1 MRYWIPLALLLGTL
15 PAAHAAETTAP
26 GSITLDKAIIKV
38 LENNA
43 QLGANDYA
51 AKAIIS
57 RIKQAQQNRPLEIKL
72 ELQDFA
78 GSGEHSGTRQLET
91 TLSVAKIL
99 ETGDKRSSRSAVAQ
113 QRANLLL
120 NQQDSQ
126 RLDLLAKVAE
136 QFIHAVVDQHRLQIS
151 RDQLALV
158 KRTLE
163 TVTKRVDA
171 GRSHI
176 AEQRRQAIA
185 LARASIELEHA
196 EHELS
201 ASRVRLSSNWGST
214 APQFTT
220 ADAALFKLTVPP
232 PFEQLE
238 TLLADNPD
246 LIRFATEKRLAQAR
260 LRHAQSRGRANLA
273 LSAGV
278 RHFNAPGDAALLIS
292 ASIPLGSTSRAQPY
306 IDEMQYRAQQDPLLH
321 EQQRLALYSRLYE
334 TYQEL
339 LHALTAYQT
348 LTEQIIPQAEL
359 AVSDYEQGYKR
370 GRFSLLEWNE
380 SQRILLDARLETVI
394 TAASYHRYQIEIE
407 RLTGTQLH
415 LGVKP

>member
-1 MRYWIPLALLLGTL
+1 MRYWITLALLLGTL
-15 PAAHAAETTAP
+15 PAAHAAASAAP
-26 GSITLDKAIIKV
+26 GPITLDQAIIKV

-43 QLGANDYA
+43 QLNANDYA
-51 AKAIIS
+51 AKAIVS
-57 RIKQAQQNRPLEIKL
+57 RIKQAQQSRPLEIKL
-72 ELQDFA
+72 ELQNFA

-99 ETGDKRSSRSAVAQ
+99 ERGDKRASRGAVAQ
-113 QRANLLL
+113 QRVNQLL

-136 QFIHAVVDQHRLQIS
+136 QFIHVVVDQHRLQIS
-151 RDQLALV
+151 QDQLALV

-196 EHELS
+196 EHELA
-201 ASRVRLSSNWGST
+201 ASRLRLSSNWGST
-214 APQFTT
+214 APQFST
-220 ADAALFKLTVPP
+220 ANAALFKLTVPP
-232 PFEQLE
+232 PFTQLE

-260 LRHAQSRGRANLA
+260 LRHAQSRSHSNLQ
-273 LSAGV
+273 LSAGL
-278 RHFNAPGDAALLIS
+278 RHFNAPGNAVLLFS
-292 ASIPLGSTSRAQPY
+292 ASIPLGSTTRAQPY
-306 IDEMQYRAQQDPLLH
+306 IDEMKHLAQQDPLLH
-321 EQQRLALYSRLYE
+321 EQQRLALYSLLYG

-339 LHALTAYQT
+339 LHAQTAYQT

-370 GRFSLLEWNE
+370 GRFSLLEWSE
-380 SQRILLDARLETVI
+380 SQRILLDARLEMVI

-415 LGVKP
+415 LGVQP